1 MDVFFLKIG
10 SLETLQEVFYIN
22 CEVVDGGGGGGVIGL
37 RGEVDGNCLVGG
49 ARQRLQPD
57 FDIKIHA
64 THYVL
69 YRKRRGLLKCFLK
82 SFASLPS

>member
-1 MDVFFLKIG
+1 M
-10 SLETLQEVFYIN
+10 
-22 CEVVDGGGGGGVIGL
+22 GGGGEGVMGL

-57 FDIKIHA
+57 FDIKTHA

-69 YRKRRGLLKCFLK
+69 YRKRRGLLKGFLK